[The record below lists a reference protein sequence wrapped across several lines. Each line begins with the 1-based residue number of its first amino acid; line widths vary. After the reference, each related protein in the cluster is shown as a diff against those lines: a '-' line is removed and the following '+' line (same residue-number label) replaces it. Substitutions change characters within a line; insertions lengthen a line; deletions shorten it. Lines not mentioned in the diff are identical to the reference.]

1 MKNFTYYVP
10 TKIHFGENQIQHL
23 PEEVAS
29 VGKRVLLVYG
39 GGSIKK
45 LGLYDKVYSLLSDC
59 TIMECNGIEPNPRI
73 ASVRKG
79 VELCKTHNIDVVLA
93 VGGGSVLD
101 ASKAIAAGACSDED
115 AWELILDAKK
125 IKAALPIIS
134 VLTLSA
140 TGSEMDQTAV
150 ITNLETKSKKGF
162 ANDLLFPK
170 VSICDPTYTYTVNA
184 FQSASGVA
192 DIMSHIMET
201 FFHHEAGCD
210 ISDQVAIDLLKTCVK
225 YGPVL
230 LDEPNHYEARA
241 NIMWAST
248 WAINGF
254 LVSGPGKNWSC
265 HAMQHILSAYYDV
278 THGATLALLEP
289 AWLSYILNDTNK
301 DRIARF
307 AREVF
312 NVEEENTYKCAQKG
326 VQKLYEFFTVTM
338 NLPKN
343 FAELG
348 IPSDANYKE
357 LADECV
363 KARPGGRISGY
374 ETLEANDVF
383 EIYKRCF

>member
-10 TKIHFGENQIQHL
+10 TKIHFGKNQIQHL

-29 VGKRVLLVYG
+29 FGKRVLLVYG
-39 GGSIKK
+39 AGSIKT
-45 LGLYDKVYSLLSDC
+45 LGLYDEVYRLLDDC
-59 TIMECNGIEPNPRI
+59 TIVECSGIEPNPRI
-73 ASVRKG
+73 DSVRKG
-79 VELCKTHNIDVVLA
+79 VKLCKTHNIDVILA

-101 ASKAIAAGACSDED
+101 ASKGIAAGALSKED
-115 AWELILDAKK
+115 PWELTLDAKK
-125 IKAALPIIS
+125 IKVALPILS

-150 ITNLETKSKKGF
+150 ITNPETKSKRGF
-162 ANDLLFPK
+162 ASDLLFPK
-170 VSICDPTYTYTVNA
+170 VSICDPTYTYTVSA
-184 FQSASGVA
+184 FQSAAGVA

-201 FFHHEAGCD
+201 FFHHEEGCD

-230 LDEPNHYEARA
+230 LDEPDNYEARA
-241 NIMWAST
+241 NIMWAGT

-254 LVSGPGKNWSC
+254 LVAGPGKKWSC

-289 AWLSYILNDTNK
+289 AWLAYILNDTNK

-312 NVEEENTYKCAQKG
+312 HVEEENTRACATLG
-326 VQKLYEFFTVTM
+326 IQKLYAFFTETM
-338 NLPKN
+338 KLPKN
-343 FAELG
+343 FEELG
-348 IPSDANYKE
+348 IPTDANLE
-357 LADECV
+357 ALAKECV
-363 KARPGGRISGY
+363 KVRPGGHIDGY
-374 ETLEANDVF
+374 EVLEANDVY
-383 EIYKRCF
+383 EIYKRCM